1 MLGRRVEGEVA
12 AAPHVQGDGGRLLPL
27 PQEALRHVDAG
38 RVLDT
43 HVGGHE
49 GLVAERVEL
58 VRQEDVLAG
67 RERERGGGVRT
78 VPSSGVFPRGRE
90 GRF

>member
-67 RERERGGGVRT
+67 RERERR
-78 VPSSGVFPRGRE
+78 RR
-90 GRF
+90 